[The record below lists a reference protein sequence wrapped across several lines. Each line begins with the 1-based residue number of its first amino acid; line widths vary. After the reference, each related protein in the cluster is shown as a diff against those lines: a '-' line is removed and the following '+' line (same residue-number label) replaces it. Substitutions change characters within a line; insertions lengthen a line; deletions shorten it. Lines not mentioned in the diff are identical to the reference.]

1 MTANAELESVYPYS
15 QATYYGQSGTCNYD
29 SSSATSVAVQANGFV
44 PASNVTQMKQAIMN
58 QPLAVSIEADQRV
71 FQSYSSGVLDSTACG
86 TNLDHAVLAVGWGTD
101 EATGLEYWLVKNS
114 WNTTWGDEGYIK
126 LAIVDG

>member
-15 QATYYGQSGTCNYD
+15 QATYFGSDGDCNYD
-29 SSSATSVAVQANGFV
+29 ASSATSVAVQANGFV
-44 PASNVTQMKQAIMN
+44 PTSNVTQMKQALMN

-86 TNLDHAVLAVGWGTD
+86 TNLDHAVLSVGWGTD
-101 EATGLEYWLVKNS
+101 QATGKEYWLVKNS
-114 WNTTWGDEGYIK
+114 WSTT
-126 LAIVDG
+126 LNV